1 MRWVEV
7 ADTNAFD
14 FAFLER
20 ILQAEPCLVTTL
32 RPGGG
37 VVDQVKIYVIQAQA
51 GQRFLDS
58 VVGPLACV
66 LVVPDLGGDINGGA

>member
-37 VVDQVKIYVIQAQA
+37 VVDQVKIYVI
-51 GQRFLDS
+51 
-58 VVGPLACV
+58 
-66 LVVPDLGGDINGGA
+66 